1 MKSRINEDF
10 WLMKTPVAHRGLH
23 EDGKPENSLPAFEN
37 AIKNGYPIEMDIQL
51 TSDHIPVVFH
61 DDYMERMTGEK
72 KYIRDVSLED
82 VKKMRLGGTDEGIMT
97 FEEFLNFVDGRVPLV
112 IEYKTQRD
120 KGIIADKTLPLLDKY
135 KGEFVV
141 QSFDPTIVRELR
153 LKRPGWI
160 RGQLICKD
168 RHKNVKWLT
177 DRLLAHGL
185 LNFLSK
191 PDFINMNVKYLPLPR
206 AMKKNR
212 KVISWTIRT
221 EEEKQKAEKY
231 ADNYIFEHIRP

>member
-1 MKSRINEDF
+1 M
-10 WLMKTPVAHRGLH
+10 
-23 EDGKPENSLPAFEN
+23 
-37 AIKNGYPIEMDIQL
+37 
-51 TSDHIPVVFH
+51 
-61 DDYMERMTGEK
+61 
-72 KYIRDVSLED
+72 
-82 VKKMRLGGTDEGIMT
+82 
-97 FEEFLNFVDGRVPLV
+97 NFVDGRVPLV

-231 ADNYIFEHIRP
+231 ADNYICLLYTSDAADDQ